1 MYMKRYIFLLFIGL
15 LALSCKKLI
24 ETGDPKNQLTT
35 DKVFADSTS
44 ATAALGNL
52 YAQFERGFEPNFTP
66 NIGLYTD
73 ELNVT
78 STGTNESEFLQS
90 RLSVTNSTNLGLW
103 QVLYA
108 VIYGCNDLLE
118 KTKSSPEFPAS
129 KVTQLTSEARFLRA
143 YAYFYLVNMYG
154 RVPLLLS
161 TNAKSNRQAAQNDQG
176 EVYQQIITDLQAAK
190 LGLTE
195 MYLGPGKT
203 RANKWAAGAML
214 ARVYLNQK
222 NWAAAE
228 EEASQVI
235 SSGLYLPL
243 DPVADVFKSGSR
255 ESILQFWTQQ
265 GFISSSANLLPASD
279 TSLPAYPIT
288 DALYTSFEAADVRK
302 SNWTGTSI
310 VTTAGVPETYHY
322 SAKYKNKEAGS
333 GSPEYLMALR
343 LSEQYLIRAEARA
356 WLGRLQEA
364 QEDLNVIRHRAGLLN
379 TRAENQLELLG
390 AIAQERRVEL
400 FGEWGARFIDLK
412 RTGTISA
419 VLGSYK
425 NTWKPTAAWF
435 PIPQSEI
442 NYNNKLIQ
450 NLGYN

>member
-1 MYMKRYIFLLFIGL
+1 MKRYIFLLFIGL
-15 LALSCKKLI
+15 SALGCKKLI

-52 YAQFERGFEPNFTP
+52 YAQFERGFEPNFTA

-103 QVLYA
+103 QILYA
-108 VIYGCNDLLE
+108 IIYGCNDLLE
-118 KTKSSPEFPAS
+118 KTKSSPEFPVS

-143 YAYFYLVNMYG
+143 YAYFYLVNLYG

-161 TNAKSNRQAAQNDQG
+161 TNAKSNRQAAQNDQA

-190 LGLTE
+190 QGLTE
-195 MYLGPGKT
+195 VYLGPGKT

-228 EEASQVI
+228 NEASQVI
-235 SSGLYLPL
+235 GSGLYLPL
-243 DPVADVFKSGSR
+243 DPVADVFKSGSK
-255 ESILQFWTQQ
+255 ETILQFWTQQ
-265 GFISSSANLLPASD
+265 GFISSSANLSPTSD

-288 DALYTSFEAADVRK
+288 DVLYTSFEAADARK
-302 SNWTGTSI
+302 ANWTGTSI

-343 LSEQYLIRAEARA
+343 LSEQYLIRAEALA
-356 WLGRLQEA
+356 WLGQLPDA
-364 QEDLNVIRHRAGLLN
+364 NEDLNVIRHRAGLLN
-379 TRAENQLELLG
+379 TTAGNQQELLE
-390 AIAQERRVEL
+390 AIMQERRVEL
-400 FGEWGARFIDLK
+400 FGEWGARFLDLK
-412 RTGTISA
+412 RTGTINT
-419 VLGSYK
+419 VLGVYK
-425 NTWKPTAAWF
+425 NTWKPSAVCF

>member
-1 MYMKRYIFLLFIGL
+1 MKRYIFLLFIGL

-66 NIGLYTD
+66 YIGLYTD

-143 YAYFYLVNMYG
+143 YAYFYLVNLYG

-161 TNAKSNRQAAQNDQG
+161 TNAKSNRQAAQNDQA
-176 EVYQQIITDLQAAK
+176 EVYKQIITDLRAAK
-190 LGLTE
+190 QGLTE
-195 MYLGPGKT
+195 VYQGSGKT

-243 DPVADVFKSGSR
+243 DPVADVFKSGSK

-322 SAKYKNKEAGS
+322 SAKYKNKEASS

-343 LSEQYLIRAEARA
+343 LSEQYLIRAEARS
-356 WLGRLQEA
+356 WLGRLPEA
-364 QEDLNVIRHRAGLLN
+364 QEDLNVVRHRAGLLN
-379 TRAENQLELLG
+379 TTAENQQELLE

-400 FGEWGARFIDLK
+400 FGEWGGRFIDLK
-412 RTGTISA
+412 RTGTINA

-425 NTWKPTAAWF
+425 NAWKPTAAWF

>member
-1 MYMKRYIFLLFIGL
+1 MKRYIFLLFIGL
-15 LALSCKKLI
+15 LALGCKKLI

-52 YAQFERGFEPNFTP
+52 YAQFEQFFEPNFTTS
-66 NIGLYTD
+66 IGVYTD

-78 STGTNESEFLQS
+78 STAANDKEFLQS
-90 RLSVTNSTNLGLW
+90 RLSVTNSTNLTLW
-103 QVLYA
+103 QNLYTI
-108 VIYGCNDLLE
+108 IYGCNDLLE
-118 KTKSSPEFPAS
+118 NVKVSVDLPES
-129 KVTQLTSEARFLRA
+129 KNTQLISEARFLRA
-143 YAYFYLVNMYG
+143 YAYFYLVNLYG

-161 TNAKSNRQAAQNDQG
+161 TNAKSNRQAVQNDQA

-190 LGLTE
+190 QGLTE
-195 MYLGPGKT
+195 VYLGPGKT

-222 NWAAAE
+222 NWTAAE
-228 EEASQVI
+228 NEASQVI
-235 SSGLYLPL
+235 GSGLYLPL
-243 DPVADVFKSGSR
+243 DPVADVFKSGNK
-255 ESILQFWTQQ
+255 EGILQFWTRQ
-265 GFISSSANLLPASD
+265 GFAASGEILLPASD

-288 DALYTSFEAADVRK
+288 DMLYASFEAADVRK
-302 SNWTGTSI
+302 SNWIGASI
-310 VTTAGVPETYHY
+310 VTTAGVSETYHY
-322 SAKYKNKEAGS
+322 SAKYKNREAGS

-356 WLGRLQEA
+356 WLGRLPEA
-364 QEDLNVIRHRAGLLN
+364 KEDLNVIRHRAGLLN
-379 TRAENQLELLG
+379 TTAGNQQELLE

-400 FGEWGARFIDLK
+400 FNEWGARFIDLK
-412 RTGTISA
+412 RTGTINV

>member
-1 MYMKRYIFLLFIGL
+1 MKRYIFLLFIGL

>member
-1 MYMKRYIFLLFIGL
+1 MKRYIFLLFIGL
-15 LALSCKKLI
+15 SALSCKKLI

-52 YAQFERGFEPNFTP
+52 YAQFERGFEPNLTP

-103 QVLYA
+103 QVLCA

-118 KTKSSPEFPAS
+118 KTKSSPEFPVS

-143 YAYFYLVNMYG
+143 YAYFYLVNLYG

-161 TNAKSNRQAAQNDQG
+161 TNAKSNRQAAQNDQT
-176 EVYQQIITDLQAAK
+176 EVFQQINTDLQAAK
-190 LGLTE
+190 QGLTE
-195 MYLGPGKT
+195 VYLGPGKT

-228 EEASQVI
+228 DEASQVI
-235 SSGLYLPL
+235 GSGLYLPL
-243 DPVADVFKSGSR
+243 DAAADVFKSGSK

-310 VTTAGVPETYHY
+310 VTTAGVSETYHY

-356 WLGRLQEA
+356 WLGRLPEA
-364 QEDLNVIRHRAGLLN
+364 KQDLNVIRHRAGLLN
-379 TRAENQLELLG
+379 TTAGNQQELLE
-390 AIAQERRVEL
+390 AIARERRVEL
-400 FGEWGARFIDLK
+400 FNEWGARFIDLK
-412 RTGTISA
+412 RTGTINA